1 MKMSESFV
9 VMVIYAV
16 SIFTANKLFSTFIQ
30 TFEGTELDLLRNMF
44 HHLLFSPNTLWNLAH
59 VIKKKKCPRSIIND
73 CQILQ
78 TSIPEI
84 DQSPTHLSI
93 SSVATL

>member
-1 MKMSESFV
+1 MKMSESFA

-59 VIKKKKCPRSIIND
+59 VIKKKKNVLEASS
-73 CQILQ
+73 
-78 TSIPEI
+78 TTAKYSK
-84 DQSPTHLSI
+84 HLSQKLI
-93 SSVATL
+93 RALHT